1 MSNITLEALLD
12 RICCAQEQELD
23 GVCKAL
29 TERFSEIYPEW
40 ELLILSVHGHD
51 AQSHM
56 DALQA
61 SMDFFQNQR

>member
-12 RICCAQEQELD
+12 RIYCAQEQELD

-51 AQSHM
+51 AQSHI

-61 SMDFFQNQR
+61 SMDFFQNQK